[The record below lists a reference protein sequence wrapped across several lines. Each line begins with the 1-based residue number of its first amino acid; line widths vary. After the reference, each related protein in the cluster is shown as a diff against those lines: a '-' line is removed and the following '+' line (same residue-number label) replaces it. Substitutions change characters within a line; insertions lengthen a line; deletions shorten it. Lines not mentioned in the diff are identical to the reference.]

1 MTTTRQ
7 RRSRILSRCVFGA
20 AVLIAVVS
28 ALIAE
33 PALARRFGTQ
43 LDLLRLE
50 GRLGEP
56 RPDDKGTDDLILQDG
71 RDELHFQLKD
81 LRVMNSGRLAGD
93 VLSAVRP
100 YRPNFFLRGPDE
112 LKQKLRAAGENDRV
126 SIMGYRRLGSRDL
139 MVSEVEVVPAAAP
152 TGTH

>member
-1 MTTTRQ
+1 MTMTRQ
-7 RRSRILSRCVFGA
+7 GTAWTFSATRLAVA
-20 AVLIAVVS
+20 ALLVVVT
-28 ALIAE
+28 AAGGQ

-43 LDLLRLE
+43 IDLLRLE
-50 GRLGEP
+50 GRLGPP
-56 RPDDKGTDDLILQDG
+56 RADDKGTDDLTLQDG

-93 VLSAVRP
+93 VLAAIRP
-100 YRPNFFLRGPDE
+100 YRPNFYLRGPDE

-139 MVSEVEVVPAAAP
+139 MVSEVEVVPAAP
-152 TGTH
+152 H